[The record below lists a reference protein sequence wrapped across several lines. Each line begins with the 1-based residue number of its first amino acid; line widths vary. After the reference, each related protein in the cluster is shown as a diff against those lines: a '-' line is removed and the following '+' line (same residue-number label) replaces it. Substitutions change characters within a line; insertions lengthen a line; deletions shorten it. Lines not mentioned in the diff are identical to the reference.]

1 MKYDEFAFFNQQLA
15 AMLRDGIPL
24 EGALRRLCQ
33 EMRRGQLRDEL
44 QTLEADL
51 AKGVPMADAL
61 KPRQLPELYKRM
73 ILVGVKSGDLPG
85 ALTML
90 ADYFQ
95 RQNNVWTRLK
105 SMMTYPLIVMFVA
118 FLISM
123 VLAFIWT
130 HVIGPS
136 MGSVFGGMRIGL
148 PTFTIFVL
156 STLHA
161 IWVFPV
167 VLGVLFLLAAAV
179 IFLPGMRGKFLWR
192 LPAFKE
198 ATISRIASSL
208 VLLLKSGVPL
218 PEAIGLVEQ
227 LETSS
232 AAASDLRQWRNKLA
246 AGATKFSEVAA
257 GNRLVPPLFVWVVAS
272 AGEDLVAGFNRAAEI
287 YYSRAIYRTE
297 VALYSVLPLAS
308 LFLGAVVLSQASLV
322 ISMFLP
328 LISMISQ
335 MSGGGG
341 GGE

>member
-33 EMRRGQLRDEL
+33 EMRGGVLRDEL

-51 AKGVPMADAL
+51 ARGTPMADAL
-61 KPRQLPELYKRM
+61 APRQLPELYKRM

-118 FLISM
+118 FLISL
-123 VLAFIWT
+123 VLAFVWT

-136 MGSVFGGMRIGL
+136 MGSVFGGMGIQMPAATVFALGSL
-148 PTFTIFVL
+148 Q
-156 STLHA
+156 A

-167 VLGVLFLLAAAV
+167 ALGILFLFAASV
-179 IFLPGMRGKFLWR
+179 VFVPGLRGKYLWR

-198 ATISRIASSL
+198 ATVSRIASAL
-208 VLLLKSGVPL
+208 TLLMKNGVNL
-218 PEAIGLVEQ
+218 PDAIGLVEQ
-227 LETSS
+227 LETSTS
-232 AAASDLRQWRNKLA
+232 ATTDLQQWRKKLA
-246 AGATKFSEVAA
+246 VGTVKFSEIAA
-257 GNRLVPPLFVWVVAS
+257 GSRLIPPLFVWVVAS

-287 YYSRAIYRTE
+287 YYSRAVYRTE
-297 VALYSVLPLAS
+297 VALYSVLPIAS
-308 LFLGAVVLSQASLV
+308 LFLGAVVLSQAFLV

-328 LISMISQ
+328 LISMISM
-335 MSGGGG
+335 MSGDGK
-341 GGE
+341 